1 MYLPPRRYDLF
12 CLDGYDGKHRRWC
25 MRLSIFCSYSHRD
38 EDFRG
43 ELERHLFTFLRRVII
58 TGWHNRRIGPGEEWR
73 GQIDS
78 HLRSAQIILL
88 LVSADFL
95 ASDYCS
101 DIEIELALERHAQS
115 EAVAI
120 PIIVRPVDWVTAPL
134 ANLRV
139 FPSAA
144 SQ

>member
-1 MYLPPRRYDLF
+1 M
-12 CLDGYDGKHRRWC
+12 G
-25 MRLSIFCSYSHRD
+25 RL
-38 EDFRG
+38 
-43 ELERHLFTFLRRVII
+43 T
-58 TGWHNRRIGPGEEWR
+58 HN
-73 GQIDS
+73 
-78 HLRSAQIILL
+78 LRSAQIILL

-120 PIIVRPVDWVTAPL
+120 PIIVRPVDWVTAPF

-139 FPSAA
+139 FPSDGNPVTPVLIVVKSSRKSRSRSVISPGA
-144 SQ
+144 SNRHPLSSVSCQNRFSRQGSCRWLRSFSSID